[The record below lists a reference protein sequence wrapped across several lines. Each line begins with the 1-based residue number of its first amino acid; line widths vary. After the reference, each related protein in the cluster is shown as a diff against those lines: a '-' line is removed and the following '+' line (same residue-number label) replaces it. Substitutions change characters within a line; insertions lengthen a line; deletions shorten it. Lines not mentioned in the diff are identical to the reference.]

1 MDGPLK
7 EFPLAW
13 PRQERRV
20 YGPGVQVLKRDRS
33 LMRREGSLG
42 EVAPY
47 QGGVR
52 EDADGEEAA
61 GNDGWTGN
69 EDGEGTPRFNPRS
82 DGECEEGAPQSY
94 GVTWSTF

>member
-13 PRQERRV
+13 PRQDRRQ
-20 YGPGVQVLKRDRS
+20 YGPGVQVLKRERS
-33 LMRREGSLG
+33 QLRREGSLG

-47 QGGVR
+47 RGGVQ

-61 GNDGWTGN
+61 N

-82 DGECEEGAPQSY
+82 DGECEAEEGAPQSY